1 MAAGKAV
8 PCWSGHVQLHTFPN
22 ITDKEQRA
30 CLVLQESSRW
40 RMRAEPRQK
49 GVRKDTASRE
59 TNAVV
64 QESPGIGG
72 EGSRRTL
79 GMRQRKNPQVTATH
93 HGGQES
99 KPRPGQWDWTRE
111 PDDKE
116 PGRNGDD
123 GEAAEPGRMTSRGI
137 HVASRGRLR

>member
-1 MAAGKAV
+1 M
-8 PCWSGHVQLHTFPN
+8 N
-22 ITDKEQRA
+22 RE
-30 CLVLQESSRW
+30 
-40 RMRAEPRQK
+40 QK
-49 GVRKDTASRE
+49 GVRKDTASQE

-79 GMRQRKNPQVTATH
+79 GMRQRKNPQVIATH

-99 KPRPGQWDWTRE
+99 KPRRGQWDWTRE
-111 PDDKE
+111 PNDKE
-116 PGRNGDD
+116 PGRKGDD
-123 GEAAEPGRMTSRGI
+123 GEAAELGRMTSRGI